1 MLVAKN
7 WDLSLPA
14 HPSQQAHPCDRGPP
28 RTGTHLPEVVICR
41 NQKCLAGLVPFAG
54 YSLSWCSFVL

>member
-1 MLVAKN
+1 MLVAKIGTCRY
-7 WDLSLPA
+7 PA
-14 HPSQQAHPCDRGPP
+14 PPSQQAHPCDRGPP

-54 YSLSWCSFVL
+54 DSLSWCSFVL